1 MPSPV
6 HPYSDYGVALRTLR
20 SSRGWLSFLLVSCV
34 FWQFIGFA
42 LMYYTTHPY
51 PSSKPSWTWPS
62 DFEDARARMRGKPNI
77 APATAP
83 ATLATHPAATHP
95 ATTSSTTSAPATAPD
110 DRFYP
115 GTEQSNRLKIREQWD
130 TTYSML
136 VPLTQLAAL
145 IAVSSQVIILFIT
158 LLVVL
163 VAQAPGV
170 AQLTRALIWSVLLL
184 FMFLPWKYFIKD
196 FPINGVI
203 YSYVELL
210 DLIAP
215 VVVGE
220 FYPYQKYI
228 VYARFLIWPLIGLFV
243 LLVTAER
250 YRAGIMIAIG
260 HPLQSMIQPRPTGG
274 PPQPN
279 PLGKPVSPM
288 PPTNPEKPRV

>member
-20 SSRGWLSFLLVSCV
+20 SARGWLSFLLVACV
-34 FWQFIGFA
+34 IWQFIGFS
-42 LMYYTTHPY
+42 LMYYTSHPY
-51 PSSKPSWTWPS
+51 PSSKATWSWPAN
-62 DFEDARARMRGKPNI
+62 FEEARARIRGKSG
-77 APATAP
+77 PATASS
-83 ATLATHPAATHP
+83 AA
-95 ATTSSTTSAPATAPD
+95 SAPASEPAEP
-110 DRFYP
+110 FYP
-115 GTEQSNRLKIREQWD
+115 GTEQSHRLKIRKQWD

-136 VPLTQLAAL
+136 VPLTQLASL

-184 FMFLPWKYFIKD
+184 FMFLPWRYFIKD

-203 YSYVELL
+203 YSYSELL
-210 DLIAP
+210 ELIGP
-215 VVVGE
+215 IVVGE
-220 FYPYQKYI
+220 FYQYQKFI
-228 VYARFLIWPLIGLFV
+228 VYARFIIWPIVGLLV

-260 HPLQSMIQPRPTGG
+260 HPLQSMLQPRPSNLP
-274 PPQPN
+274 PPQKSG
-279 PLGKPVSPM
+279 PLTPV
-288 PPTNPEKPRV
+288 